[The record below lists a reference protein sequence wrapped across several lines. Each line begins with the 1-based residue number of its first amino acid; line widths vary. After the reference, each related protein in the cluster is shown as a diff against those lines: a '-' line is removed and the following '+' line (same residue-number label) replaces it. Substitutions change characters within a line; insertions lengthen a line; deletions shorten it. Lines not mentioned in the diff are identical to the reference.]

1 MLEPYYKSENGILYC
16 GDVNDVLSKIDIP
29 IQMCVTSPP
38 YFGLRNYQHSMQ
50 LGLEETPQQYVSNM
64 TEVFSKVGRILKKDG
79 TVWLNIGDTYC
90 GGGRGVGSVKQK
102 TNKGIIDM
110 PCSIV
115 PAGLKPKD
123 LMGIPWRIAFSLQDE
138 GWYLRQDIIWHKPNP
153 MPESVTDRCTKA
165 HEYLFL
171 LSKSRKYYFDYAA
184 IQEEATGYDG
194 RKDTMMKGSPKYAA
208 SVVPGKKARAFGETN
223 PIGTQRNDVG
233 NVYVDKPFRNKRS
246 VWMVNT
252 KPYKEAHFATFPE
265 KLIEPCIL
273 AGSKEGDYVL
283 DPFMGSGTTAA
294 VCERLGR
301 KWVGIEIN
309 QDYCDII
316 VTRLAK
322 TTNVSYETKKPII
335 VENKGIFKF
344 FTI

>member
-90 GGGRGVGSVKQK
+90 GGARGVGSVKQK
-102 TNKGIIDM
+102 TNKGTIDM

-171 LSKSRKYYFDYAA
+171 LSKSRKYYFDHKAIKEKAAYA
-184 IQEEATGYDG
+184 G
-194 RKDTMMKGSPKYAA
+194 RKETLMKGSSKYA
-208 SVVPGKKARAFGETN
+208 SGEHIPNSTAN
-223 PIGTQRNDVG
+223 SLHVAGRPHERWTLNDAGERV
-233 NVYVDKPFRNKRS
+233 KHKRS
-246 VWMVNT
+246 VWTVNT
-252 KPYKEAHFATFPE
+252 KPCKEAHFATFPE